1 VTANIR
7 TCLWRIADFCGQ
19 PAIRQTHTF
28 NLAFDGFNQ
37 FEWAI
42 ISRSTARSSCVGQ
55 AMVDVRSG
63 CQDPYEADGQTRNDF
78 PLLFNLFWMI
88 LDFGL
93 VAGCMIVPMMIRI
106 RDRRTRELESAVER
120 GERLLRDSDH
130 PAG

>member
-1 VTANIR
+1 MSA
-7 TCLWRIADFCGQ
+7 A
-19 PAIRQTHTF
+19 
-28 NLAFDGFNQ
+28 
-37 FEWAI
+37 
-42 ISRSTARSSCVGQ
+42 AR
-55 AMVDVRSG
+55 